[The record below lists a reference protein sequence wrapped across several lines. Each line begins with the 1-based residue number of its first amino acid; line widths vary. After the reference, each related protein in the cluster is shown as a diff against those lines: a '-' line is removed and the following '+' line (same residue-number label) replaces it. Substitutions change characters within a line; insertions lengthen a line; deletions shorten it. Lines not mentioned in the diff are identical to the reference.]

1 MAIVP
6 ILNTGLSRQMTITT
20 TGVQMTMGIRQPSSS
35 DRGQPGTKTM
45 ADLLF
50 LPELERGLM
59 NWLLRQRSASL
70 AEVATY
76 LAETEEIA
84 RSHLEKLTT
93 EGFLQST
100 EAEGGLSY
108 QPCLASRRGRQVPS
122 NIWNALD
129 S

>member
-1 MAIVP
+1 
-6 ILNTGLSRQMTITT
+6 
-20 TGVQMTMGIRQPSSS
+20 MTMGIRHPSSS
-35 DRGQPGTKTM
+35 DRGQPNTKTM

-70 AEVATY
+70 TEVINY
-76 LAETEEIA
+76 LAEDEATV
-84 RSHLEKLTT
+84 RSRLEKLAA
-93 EGFLQST
+93 EGFLQAT
-100 EAEGGLSY
+100 ESEGQLCY
-108 QPCLASRRGRQVPS
+108 QPCLASRRSRQVPS

>member
-1 MAIVP
+1 
-6 ILNTGLSRQMTITT
+6 
-20 TGVQMTMGIRQPSSS
+20 MTMGIRQPSSS

-50 LPELERGLM
+50 LPELERSLM

-70 AEVATY
+70 AEVVSY
-76 LAETEEIA
+76 LAEDEVVYAGRNPEEIA
-84 RSHLEKLTT
+84 RSLLEKLTV
-93 EGFLQST
+93 EGFLQVT
-100 EAEGGLSY
+100 ESEGQICY

>member
-1 MAIVP
+1 
-6 ILNTGLSRQMTITT
+6 
-20 TGVQMTMGIRQPSSS
+20 MTMGIRQPSSS

-70 AEVATY
+70 TEVIRYLGEDEATVLSRLDK
-76 LAETEEIA
+76 LAA
-84 RSHLEKLTT
+84 
-93 EGFLQST
+93 EGFLQAT
-100 EAEGGLSY
+100 ESEGQLCY

-122 NIWNALD
+122 TIWNALD

>member
-1 MAIVP
+1 
-6 ILNTGLSRQMTITT
+6 
-20 TGVQMTMGIRQPSSS
+20 MTMGIRQPSSS

-50 LPELERGLM
+50 LPDPERGLM

-70 AEVATY
+70 TEVATY
-76 LAETEEIA
+76 LAGDETTSAECNLEGNA
-84 RSHLEKLTT
+84 RSLLEKLAA
-93 EGFLQST
+93 EGFLQTT
-100 EAEGGLSY
+100 ESEGQIRY

-122 NIWNALD
+122 NIWDALD

>member
-1 MAIVP
+1 
-6 ILNTGLSRQMTITT
+6 
-20 TGVQMTMGIRQPSSS
+20 MTMGIRHPSSS
-35 DRGQPGTKTM
+35 GREKPGTKTM

-70 AEVATY
+70 SEVANY
-76 LAETEEIA
+76 LAEDEAIA
-84 RSHLEKLTT
+84 RSHLEKLAA

-100 EAEGGLSY
+100 ESEGHVCY

-122 NIWNALD
+122 TIWNALD